1 MSNSESI
8 EMYLKTIAELGGA
21 GESVSVGKLAER
33 LGVTAVSANEMVKRL
48 VRQELVQYQP
58 YKGAILTANGRRLAH
73 NVIRR
78 QRLWE
83 CFLVDHLKV
92 DWAIAYD
99 QACDLEHATAPEVTE
114 SLAAF
119 LNHPATCPHGNPIP
133 DAEGDINP
141 NQGVPLSHW
150 PVGQTGVITAILPK
164 TSEVLAYLNDKGIR
178 PSQTITLT
186 EIAPLDGPFSISING
201 QTVAIGRQL
210 AELILISHNDTK
222 TTEP

>member
-1 MSNSESI
+1 MSSESI

-48 VRQELVQYQP
+48 VRQELVKYQP
-58 YKGAILTANGRRLAH
+58 YKGAILTKNGRRLAH

-83 CFLVDHLKV
+83 CFLVDHLKI
-92 DWAIAYD
+92 DWAVAYD
-99 QACDLEHATAPEVTE
+99 QACDLEHATAPGVTQ

-133 DAEGDINP
+133 DADGRIIP
-141 NQGVPLSHW
+141 NQGQPLSEW
-150 PVGQTGVITAILPK
+150 PVGQTGTITAILPK
-164 TSEVLAYLNDKGIR
+164 NSEVLAYLNDKGIR
-178 PSQTITLT
+178 PSQPITLT
-186 EIAPLDGPFSISING
+186 EIAPLDGPYNLLIG
-201 QTVAIGRQL
+201 RQTVALGRQL
-210 AELILISHNDTK
+210 AELILV
-222 TTEP
+222 E